1 MTRAAQDCHSMADLR
16 DAIDALDQNLVRLL
30 AQRMHYIDRAIEL
43 KPSEGMPARI
53 PDRVEAVVQNV
64 INTAKAEGFD
74 PVLAE
79 TLWRQLIDW
88 SIDREAVKITPE

>member
-16 DAIDALDQNLVRLL
+16 DAIDALDQQLVQML
-30 AQRMHYIDRAIEL
+30 AQRMRFIDRAIDL
-43 KPSEGMPARI
+43 KPAEGMPARI
-53 PDRVEAVVQNV
+53 PDRVEAVVENV
-64 INTAKAEGFD
+64 VKTARVEGFD